1 MQLKNI
7 FFQFLFLY
15 LKIMT
20 KTTCKICNNASGNLL
35 FEVKEMMF
43 GLRETFLY
51 MECRECKCIQLT
63 QIPENFDKYY
73 PPNYY
78 SYNGSQENAIIRK
91 NLFKTIK
98 RNVKA
103 RVLDSYLGGK
113 GLAGRLLKSKYSAY
127 YPWIQQKKF
136 KSTSRILDVGC
147 GSGELLLRMYND
159 GFRNLTG
166 ADPFIAMPITYE
178 CGIKIH
184 KKHIEELSG
193 TYDVIM
199 LHHAFEHMAEPLK
212 VLKNLYRLLAP
223 GGLLIIRI
231 PVADCFAWRTYR
243 NNWVQLDAPR
253 HIFLHTPASIKILN
267 RQAGFEIE
275 DIIYDSFYLQFAGSE
290 KYVRDIP
297 LTDKT
302 ELFTR
307 EEINEFNK
315 KSAALNA
322 QKDGDQAV
330 FYLRKLND

>member
-1 MQLKNI
+1 
-7 FFQFLFLY
+7 
-15 LKIMT
+15 MT
-20 KTTCKICNNASGNLL
+20 ETACKICNNASDNSL

-43 GLRETFLY
+43 GLREPFLY
-51 MECRECKCIQLT
+51 MECGECKCNQL
-63 QIPENFDKYY
+63 IEISENLDKYY
-73 PPNYY
+73 SENYY
-78 SYNGSQENAIIRK
+78 SYNGNSENEIIK
-91 NLFKTIK
+91 KTFFKTLK

-103 RVLDSYLGGK
+103 RLLDNYLEEK
-113 GLAGRLLKSKYSAY
+113 SLVSRFLKAKYSAY

-136 KSTSRILDVGC
+136 KSTSRILDIGC

-159 GFRNLTG
+159 GFRNLAGT
-166 ADPFIAMPITYE
+166 DPFIARPITYE
-178 CGIKIH
+178 CGITIH

-212 VLKNLYRLLAP
+212 VLENLYRLLAP
-223 GGLLIIRI
+223 GALLIIRI

-253 HIFLHTPASIKILN
+253 HFFLHTPASIKLLS

-290 KYVRDIP
+290 KYLRDIP

-302 ELFTR
+302 ELFTSD
-307 EEINEFNK
+307 EIDDFNK
-315 KSAALNA
+315 RSAVLNA

-330 FYLRKLND
+330 FYLRKLN